1 MSYQY
6 EEIKCLQFLDI
17 YTKKTKLKSKIS
29 EIKKEILKLMLSS
42 IILIFHLIRLFD
54 LNNLILFSIILLI
67 VVIIRIYLGLKTSKI
82 KKETNS
88 INFLINERKI
98 ILENIRNLSE
108 LKLIKSLIQSDKR
121 SIEGDYIILILSS
134 LICFFIG
141 FNFDSKISELI
152 VKNIGQLLILLSALI
167 LFIPVI
173 KYLFNNN
180 KEDIKQL
187 LLKNINLIEY
197 ETNKDNN

>member
-1 MSYQY
+1 MNYQY

-17 YTKKTKLKSKIS
+17 YAKKTKLKSKIS
-29 EIKKEILKLMLSS
+29 EIKKKIIKLILVSL
-42 IILIFHLIRLFD
+42 ILIFHLVRLFN
-54 LNNLILFSIILLI
+54 LNNLILFSIILFI
-67 VVIIRIYLGLKTSKI
+67 IVIIRIYLGLKTSKI

-88 INFLINERKI
+88 INFLNNERKI
-98 ILENIRNLSE
+98 ILENINNLNE
-108 LKLIKSLIQSDKR
+108 LRLIKSLITSNKSSR
-121 SIEGDYIILILSS
+121 EGYYIILILAS

-141 FNFDSKISELI
+141 FNFDSKIYELI
-152 VKNIGQLLILLSALI
+152 LKNIFQLIILLSAII
-167 LFIPVI
+167 LFIPVM

-197 ETNKDNN
+197 ETNKRQ